1 MNDDIPEHDVDHSAI
16 ADLAADTPAVTEPK
30 PEPEPEPEH
39 ESEDEAEPENENEVN
54 LRIILQ
60 LYHQT
65 FKKQLHV
72 LAKELKPD
80 ALAKVREDELKKLRD
95 KCDKLLCGVSSV
107 SAMVTAF
114 NAAIGLIEGTTT
126 AIGYPTTG
134 MTASL
139 ALDKHFQEVDLPR
152 LALKYLDPRLASAEF
167 SVAMKVLTTAFAQNQ
182 RVSAAKPVTTAPPA
196 AGQTDLFSSL

>member
-1 MNDDIPEHDVDHSAI
+1 MDDKIPEHDVDHIAI
-16 ADLAADTPAVTEPK
+16 ADLALDAPPPDEAAADK
-30 PEPEPEPEH
+30 PED
-39 ESEDEAEPENENEVN
+39 ESEDETEPEEENENETN

-72 LAKELKPD
+72 LAKELKPES
-80 ALAKVREDELKKLRD
+80 LAKIRESELKKLRD

-107 SAMVTAF
+107 SAMVATF
-114 NAAIGLIEGTTT
+114 NAIIGLLEGTST

-134 MTASL
+134 LTATL

-152 LALKYLDPRLASAEF
+152 LALKYLDPKLASAEF
-167 SVAMKVLTTAFAQNQ
+167 SVAMKIITTAFAQNQ
-182 RVSAAKPVTTAPPA
+182 RVSATQAVPAKPADIFT
-196 AGQTDLFSSL
+196 GL